1 VQEGQLV
8 ASEWLEEIWYPDGRE
23 SRLRRAAL
31 APLNAAA
38 LLFRA
43 SVACRNAAYSHGWVK
58 PFRIDG
64 ASVISVGN
72 LNVGGAGKTPA
83 VIYLAR
89 LCAAQGRRVAVL
101 SRGYGRSRRG
111 ALLVSGAENSSPQ
124 ESGDEPLLIARR
136 CDAAVV
142 LVGDDRVGLARRAC
156 RDYGSNL
163 LILDDG
169 MQYRRLHKDLEI
181 VVVDESVGFGNGRL
195 LPRGPLREPPAS
207 LGRAHLVWIR
217 AGPRRAFDPL
227 GRPAVRAHYAPSAAF
242 SPSGDRELP
251 TVIRDRRTYAF
262 AGIARPRGFVR
273 TLQQLSANL
282 VGTRFFPDHHLFTK
296 VELDG
301 LIRDAKAANAEMLIT
316 TEKDRVRLPPDFP
329 AWTIRLDVEILE
341 GSDALSRRLAV
352 L

>member
-1 VQEGQLV
+1 LG
-8 ASEWLEEIWYPDGRE
+8 ASEWLEELWYPAQRE

-31 APLNAAA
+31 SPLNAAA

-43 SVACRNAAYSHGWVK
+43 GVAFRNGAYSFGWLK
-58 PFRIDG
+58 PVRIDG

-83 VIYLAR
+83 VIYLAG
-89 LCAAQGRRVAVL
+89 LCAAQGRRVAIL
-101 SRGYGRSRRG
+101 SRGYGRARRG
-111 ALLVSGAENSSPQ
+111 AVLVTGAENSP
-124 ESGDEPLLIARR
+124 EASGDEPLLIARR
-136 CDAAVV
+136 CEMAVV
-142 LVGDDRVGLARRAC
+142 LVGEDRVELARRAR

-163 LILDDG
+163 IILDDG

-195 LPRGPLREPPAS
+195 LPRGPLREPAAS
-207 LGRAHLVWIR
+207 LARAHLVWIR
-217 AGPRRAFDPL
+217 AGSGSAFDPE
-227 GRPAVRAHYAPSAAF
+227 GRLAVRAQYAPSVAL
-242 SPSGDRELP
+242 SPRGDRQPP

-282 VGTRFFPDHHLFTK
+282 VGSRFFPDHHLFTK
-296 VELDG
+296 AELDG
-301 LIRDAKAANAEMLIT
+301 LLRDAKGANAEMLIT

-329 AWTIRLDVEILE
+329 AWTLRLDVEILE
-341 GSDALSRRLAV
+341 GGEALSRRLAV